1 MGGGKEN
8 GETEAAKAAVGLGDH
23 KAKGKL
29 ELPGPM
35 AQLMGMVSQMKID
48 PIDRLALESMAAGM
62 REFTFLMMRNTMKDQ
77 WKVAMDTNTPE
88 QWRALAILLGGFKLV
103 TQKMKVTNVVKMFED
118 AITECEAKAKKLE
131 GGADVG
137 NPKDDKGPDGEPKK

>member
-1 MGGGKEN
+1 MGVKRDED
-8 GETEAAKAAVGLGDH
+8 TEAAKAAVGLGDH
-23 KAKGKL
+23 KGAKKL

-48 PIDRLALESMAAGM
+48 PVDRVALESMAAGM
-62 REFTFLMMRNTMKDQ
+62 REFAFLMMRNTMRDQ
-77 WKVAMDTNTPE
+77 WKVAVDTNTPE
-88 QWRALAILLGGFKLV
+88 GWRDLRFILTGFKLV
-103 TQKMKVTNVVKMFED
+103 TEKMRITNVIQMFED

-137 NPKDDKGPDGEPKK
+137 NQEDDKGPDGDPKK

>member
-1 MGGGKEN
+1 MSGDVPIAGGDK
-8 GETEAAKAAVGLGDH
+8 EAAKAAAGD
-23 KAKGKL
+23 KSG
-29 ELPGPM
+29 M
-35 AQLMGMVSQMKID
+35 TQLMGMLAQMKLD

-77 WKVAMDTNTPE
+77 WKAATDTNKPE
-88 QWRALAILLGGFKLV
+88 GWRDLAKILTGFKLV
-103 TQKMKVTNVVKMFED
+103 TQKMKVTNVIKMFED

-137 NPKDDKGPDGEPKK
+137 DKEDDKGPDGEPKK